1 MLYRC
6 ASTAAAGDS
15 EASISPPSVDVD
27 THQKDE
33 DDDEEGSSV
42 EPDGDPVV
50 VLRRRRVQGVV
61 VLKDGRQHDGDDQDD
76 EGAGKEADLRKK
88 VTFNSRK
95 RLDLTG
101 SENAPH
107 KRPLVQILP
116 VAGFFSIHPLNCFS
130 LNSALIDFLNK
141 KMNASAEGGKTSLTL
156 KK

>member
-6 ASTAAAGDS
+6 ASTAAGDS
-15 EASISPPSVDVD
+15 KAAISPPSVDVD
-27 THQKDE
+27 AHQKDE
-33 DDDEEGSSV
+33 DDDEEGPSV

-101 SENAPH
+101 SENAH
-107 KRPLVQILP
+107 YKRSLVQILP
-116 VAGFFSIHPLNCFS
+116 VAGFFSIHPLNNFF

-141 KMNASAEGGKTSLTL
+141 KMNRL
-156 KK
+156 